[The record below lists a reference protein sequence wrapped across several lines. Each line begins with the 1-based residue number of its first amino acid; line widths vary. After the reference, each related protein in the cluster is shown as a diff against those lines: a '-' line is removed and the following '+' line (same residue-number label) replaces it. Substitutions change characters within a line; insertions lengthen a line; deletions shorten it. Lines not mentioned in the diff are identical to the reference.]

1 MFTNGWNPSL
11 VVYTSI
17 KANVSN
23 LMGRLSK
30 KTKKNWVDLLCE
42 LYFSI

>member
-23 LMGRLSK
+23 LMGRLSEK
-30 KTKKNWVDLLCE
+30 KQEKLG
-42 LYFSI
+42 